1 MGCQPQLAWSGHWVV
16 VCLFLNVAV
25 VKGKSASWVELVD
38 AGGDLISVCFWQ
50 LHYH

>member
-1 MGCQPQLAWSGHWVV
+1 MV

-38 AGGDLISVCFWQ
+38 AGGGFDFGLLLAAALPLMFVMA
-50 LHYH
+50 H